1 MTAADH
7 NKAKTAFEV
16 AILAKVTL
24 QLERQVRRPNP
35 QLQCVLFTCNQRMV
49 GPKLAI
55 HRSKGLQMA
64 LQVQLDLPRD
74 LNPEQHPLTTLTDL
88 TSVQVRSQMS
98 HVFDHL
104 TLVNPAHHKKASL
117 RTQKITFL
125 LSLRSIDS
133 TSPHNLKKC
142 QALQPRARALLPQ

>member
-7 NKAKTAFEV
+7 NKAKTAFDV

-55 HRSKGLQMA
+55 HRSKDLQMA

-88 TSVQVRSQMS
+88 TSVQVR
-98 HVFDHL
+98 
-104 TLVNPAHHKKASL
+104 
-117 RTQKITFL
+117 
-125 LSLRSIDS
+125 IDS